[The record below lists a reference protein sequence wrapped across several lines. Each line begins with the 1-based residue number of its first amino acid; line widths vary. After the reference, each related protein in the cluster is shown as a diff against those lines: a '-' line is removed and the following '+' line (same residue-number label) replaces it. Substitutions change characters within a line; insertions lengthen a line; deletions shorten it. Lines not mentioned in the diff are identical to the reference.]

1 MKELAAQLESLEGEH
16 SFRTEKIVDKP
27 TGQARE
33 SIRRAIKRAGQQ
45 GSTLLFYYFGH
56 GLKHPFRDELYFF
69 ASDSELDDPGGM
81 LKFSDVVGW
90 LAEYQPASSVIILD
104 CCHAGTVAEPLR
116 LTGISGNYYLMASVN
131 AKDKALIDGDG
142 QQAYGIFSKQ
152 MLQAF
157 TDPGA
162 RDNGRDVTFKSFFSY
177 AKTRTELALGQ
188 KPYSI
193 DGNLSDEVFFQQA
206 SVANIQHAIKHD
218 VSEKAIYRKLFVIG
232 SELLETPVQS
242 ERFLYGRLKRRHV
255 VSFLQPRKTG
265 PNTLIY
271 EFVSPEAF
279 HRYLRIATFLGII
292 HDRED
297 SLLTLTTRGRE
308 MMVRRGR
315 NYNAVLA
322 ELLEEY
328 WTRNGLQVTAFED
341 AIHLRIRRGD
351 APSLRNIHRD
361 LTMSG
366 LIGISKQVFQVLFEL
381 TAYVGALNYS
391 SRKDVFSTSE

>member
-1 MKELAAQLESLEGEH
+1 M
-16 SFRTEKIVDKP
+16 
-27 TGQARE
+27 
-33 SIRRAIKRAGQQ
+33 
-45 GSTLLFYYFGH
+45 
-56 GLKHPFRDELYFF
+56 
-69 ASDSELDDPGGM
+69 
-81 LKFSDVVGW
+81 
-90 LAEYQPASSVIILD
+90 
-104 CCHAGTVAEPLR
+104 
-116 LTGISGNYYLMASVN
+116 
-131 AKDKALIDGDG
+131 
-142 QQAYGIFSKQ
+142 
-152 MLQAF
+152 
-157 TDPGA
+157 
-162 RDNGRDVTFKSFFSY
+162 
-177 AKTRTELALGQ
+177 
-188 KPYSI
+188 
-193 DGNLSDEVFFQQA
+193 FFQQA

-292 HDRED
+292 DDRED

-308 MMVRRGR
+308 MMVRGGR

-361 LTMSG
+361 LHNEWTYWNFKTGFPSPIRAYR
-366 LIGISKQVFQVLFEL
+366 LCRCPEL
-381 TAYVGALNYS
+381 LQLKRRFFHQRVIKIDYSQESSSSTPCLRICSIPIHVQRALSNNRQLDRS
-391 SRKDVFSTSE
+391 HGFPPTDFL